1 MLYGINY
8 KMKVGRF
15 IITIIIEGEGFWKRD
30 TITLEDILGND
41 FLIQK
46 GVSNEI
52 MD

>member
-1 MLYGINY
+1 
-8 KMKVGRF
+8 MKVKEVGRK
-15 IITIIIEGEGFWKRD
+15 IDLVRLPFWKRD

-46 GVSNEI
+46 GVSNET